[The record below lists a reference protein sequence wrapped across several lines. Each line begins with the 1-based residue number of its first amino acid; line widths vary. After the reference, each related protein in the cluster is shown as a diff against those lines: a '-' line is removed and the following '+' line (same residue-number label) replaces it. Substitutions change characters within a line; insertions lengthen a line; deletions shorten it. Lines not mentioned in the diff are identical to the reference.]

1 MKRLLTLLLF
11 SNLLLSLLQA
21 QPVHQIRGTVIEK
34 NSRQPLEFI
43 NVMVLGLNKGGVTNA
58 EGHFTIEQVP
68 PGIYRLQATAIGY
81 KSVTTPEYIVSTKDL
96 NISIEM
102 EENLTE
108 LAGVTVT
115 ASPFRRDLESP
126 VSLSQRSTKL
136 NRRMS
141 THITDCI
148 AKLGNLFGRWFS
160 SAGNEGESVDVLGF
174 IVLGLSKTFF
184 SGKEIVNLGFS
195 PVVGG
200 LCTPFAVFR
209 TSAGLGV
216 DDGTHVELV

>member
-1 MKRLLTLLLF
+1 
-11 SNLLLSLLQA
+11 
-21 QPVHQIRGTVIEK
+21 
-34 NSRQPLEFI
+34 
-43 NVMVLGLNKGGVTNA
+43 MVLGLNKGGVTNA

-126 VSLSQRSTKL
+126 VSLR
-136 NRRMS
+136 
-141 THITDCI
+141 II
-148 AKLGNLFGRWFS
+148 
-160 SAGNEGESVDVLGF
+160 
-174 IVLGLSKTFF
+174 GLQEIEKVREPIGTFHALY
-184 SGKEIVNLGFS
+184 SLI
-195 PVVGG
+195 
-200 LCTPFAVFR
+200 R
-209 TSAGLGV
+209 
-216 DDGTHVELV
+216 ELPSHQLDTATT

>member
-81 KSVTTPEYIVSTKDL
+81 KSVTRIYCIY
-96 NISIEM
+96 
-102 EENLTE
+102 
-108 LAGVTVT
+108 
-115 ASPFRRDLESP
+115 
-126 VSLSQRSTKL
+126 QRFAHL
-136 NRRMS
+136 NR
-141 THITDCI
+141 D
-148 AKLGNLFGRWFS
+148 GREPDRTRRSNRHRFS
-160 SAGNEGESVDVLGF
+160 F
-174 IVLGLSKTFF
+174 PT
-184 SGKEIVNLGFS
+184 
-195 PVVGG
+195 
-200 LCTPFAVFR
+200 
-209 TSAGLGV
+209 
-216 DDGTHVELV
+216 

>member
-1 MKRLLTLLLF
+1 
-11 SNLLLSLLQA
+11 
-21 QPVHQIRGTVIEK
+21 
-34 NSRQPLEFI
+34 
-43 NVMVLGLNKGGVTNA
+43 MVLGLNEGGVTNA

-126 VSLSQRSTKL
+126 VSLRIIGLQEIEKVRELIGTF
-136 NRRMS
+136 
-141 THITDCI
+141 HV
-148 AKLGNLFGRWFS
+148 LFSLIRELPS
-160 SAGNEGESVDVLGF
+160 RLSA
-174 IVLGLSKTFF
+174 TA
-184 SGKEIVNLGFS
+184 
-195 PVVGG
+195 
-200 LCTPFAVFR
+200 T
-209 TSAGLGV
+209 T
-216 DDGTHVELV
+216 

>member
-21 QPVHQIRGTVIEK
+21 QPVHQIKGTVIEK

-81 KSVTTPEYIVSTKDL
+81 KSVTTPEYILSTKDL

-126 VSLSQRSTKL
+126 VSLRIIGLQEIEKSPGANRDIYRLPQRL
-136 NRRMS
+136 
-141 THITDCI
+141 DC
-148 AKLGNLFGRWFS
+148 ARWFS
-160 SAGNEGESVDVLGF
+160 F
-174 IVLGLSKTFF
+174 
-184 SGKEIVNLGFS
+184 
-195 PVVGG
+195 
-200 LCTPFAVFR
+200 
-209 TSAGLGV
+209 
-216 DDGTHVELV
+216 

>member
-1 MKRLLTLLLF
+1 MTGVQTCALPIF
-11 SNLLLSLLQA
+11 FLS
-21 QPVHQIRGTVIEK
+21 
-34 NSRQPLEFI
+34 F
-43 NVMVLGLNKGGVTNA
+43 
-58 EGHFTIEQVP
+58 EQ
-68 PGIYRLQATAIGY
+68 
-81 KSVTTPEYIVSTKDL
+81 
-96 NISIEM
+96 
-102 EENLTE
+102 
-108 LAGVTVT
+108 
-115 ASPFRRDLESP
+115 
-126 VSLSQRSTKL
+126 SQRSTKL

-174 IVLGLSKTFF
+174 VVLGLSKTFF

-216 DDGTHVELV
+216 DDGTHVELVRSTRDGNLMRGGIKRLAVSHVG